1 MNLLVLDES
10 LDLAMVVGRIA
21 PVRGWEPHFV
31 GSLHELEQ
39 AVQAHGRPALTVVNL
54 QPPLTAWELGQ
65 RLRGLGLESPVV
77 VLGAAGQEGARR
89 RWRGCSG
96 WSGRRGRRSW
106 RRRWS
111 GW

>member
-1 MNLLVLDES
+1 MLDETMELS
-10 LDLAMVVGRIA
+10 APIHGLASIC
-21 PVRGWEPHFV
+21 GWEPHFV

-77 VLGAAGQEGARR
+77 VLGAAGQEGAAPALAGVQWLERPA
-89 RWRGCSG
+89 GE
-96 WSGRRGRRSW
+96 
-106 RRRWS
+106 
-111 GW
+111 